1 MIRKILAIALFAP
14 ALAFGLRTATSGGD
28 GASPRPGAP
37 LPGAPVPG
45 VPMAPVDDNA
55 GERALDEAARW
66 IAKGETPPS
75 RLVNLHCDLDYVYDD
90 GSTHDERKM
99 ELWFRNPDAFRANT
113 QYQGRETTLMLVQEA
128 GVMIRDRIRVTDL
141 SNSPTMKE
149 LMPMLRNYRA
159 VLEQVGR
166 LMTPAALKSNGARFR
181 FEGTIQDAR
190 ATGGM
195 WFKVTRNAPGEGNI
209 TFFFGSAPRK
219 DGTGVRAI
227 APDRLIMAGPPG
239 SNYAGDEYRLE
250 DWLHTGA
257 EAQRE
262 QFRYPRRIR
271 LYAIGIDPENKPTM
285 RANISFLEINTNL
298 DPELFRNPLK

>member
-1 MIRKILAIALFAP
+1 MIRKLLAIALFAP
-14 ALAFGLRTATSGGD
+14 ALTLGLRAALGAGD
-28 GASPRPGAP
+28 GPSPGMPP
-37 LPGAPVPG
+37 PG
-45 VPMAPVDDNA
+45 VAGPGFPAADDNA

-66 IAKGETPPS
+66 IAKGEQPPS
-75 RLVNLHCDLDYVYDD
+75 HLVNLHCDLDYVYDD
-90 GSTHDERKM
+90 GSNHDERKM
-99 ELWFRNPDAFRANT
+99 ELWFRNPNDFRANT
-113 QYQGRETTLMLVQEA
+113 MYQGRETTLMLVGEA
-128 GVMIRDRIRVTDL
+128 GVMIRDRIRVTDVT
-141 SNSPTMKE
+141 NSPTMKE

-159 VLEQVGR
+159 VLQQVGR

-181 FEGTIQDAR
+181 LDGTIQDPR

-195 WFKVTRNAPGEGNI
+195 WFKVTRQAPGEGNI

-250 DWLHTGA
+250 EWIHQGA
-257 EAQRE
+257 GVQNE

-285 RANISFLEINTNL
+285 RANINFLEINTSL
-298 DPELFRNPLK
+298 DPQLFVNPLTGR